1 MSHQDKM
8 SDSIVNHQV
17 IKQVVDWLLPCSC
30 VCVWIVGGKFERIS
44 VAGWYEWNLMG
55 LSQGGMR

>member
-17 IKQVVDWLLPCSC
+17 IKQVVDWLFPPALFSTMKTRGGATWKHRMR
-30 VCVWIVGGKFERIS
+30 VCCGDVRGK
-44 VAGWYEWNLMG
+44 GT
-55 LSQGGMR
+55 